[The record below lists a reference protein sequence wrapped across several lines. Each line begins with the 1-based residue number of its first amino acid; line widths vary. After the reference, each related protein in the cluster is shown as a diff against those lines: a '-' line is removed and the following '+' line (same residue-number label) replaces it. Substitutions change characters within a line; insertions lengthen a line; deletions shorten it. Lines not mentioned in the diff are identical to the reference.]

1 MDNKKKKITII
12 GSGLAGSYF
21 AILLAKKG
29 YTVDIYEKFTEKE
42 IADRYTTN
50 RSYNL
55 TFYDYGVEALKEA
68 GVWEKIKHSLV
79 TLDGSVAQIGQN
91 PPVQIPKD
99 CNFFFTVQRAALL
112 RILIQEGEGY
122 PNLTFHFGKALI
134 ELDREQKHFTIQ
146 DVITKK
152 NNQIPYD
159 VLIGADG
166 IHSPVRM
173 YMQAGQLATTK
184 KEYADWEYKQIHID
198 KKHAKDLHL
207 EKAYM
212 YAWTREKNFMLA
224 HPNIDYSFSA
234 LLVMPKDKQAGFSSL
249 QSPEAIQHF
258 IEKHYRNFIPAL
270 DLVIKEILANPVSHF
285 ITIYTSP
292 WYYKDTIA
300 LIGDAAHGFN
310 PFYGQGVS
318 AGFADALTLVALI
331 DTYGS
336 DWGTIFA
343 HYQEQHKRHTDAL
356 AILSRDSITQHLRKK
371 RADYTSVYNKIDTVL
386 YRIFPN
392 FFAPPPYIHIPAN
405 PLLADD
411 YVQKHQ
417 QQRRRNRWIGIP
429 LAVGLATGLIAI
441 YEVFSRW
448 RNKE

>member
-12 GSGLAGSYF
+12 GGGLAGSYF
-21 AILLAKKG
+21 AILLAKRG

-42 IADRYTTN
+42 IAEGYTTN

-55 TFYDYGVEALKEA
+55 TFYDYGVGALKEV
-68 GVWEKIKHSLV
+68 GVWEKIKPFLV
-79 TLDGSVAQIGQN
+79 ALEGSVAQIAQN

-99 CNFFFTVQRAALL
+99 CNLFFTVQRAALL
-112 RILIQEGEGY
+112 HTLIQEGKNY
-122 PNLTFHFGKALI
+122 PNITFHFGKAFI

-146 DVITKK
+146 DVMTKK
-152 NNQIPYD
+152 SNHISYE

-173 YMQAGQLATTK
+173 YMQEDQRATNK

-198 KKHAKDLHL
+198 EKNAKNLHL
-207 EKAYM
+207 EKKYM
-212 YAWTREKNFMLA
+212 YAWTREKTFMLA
-224 HPNIDYSFSA
+224 HPNIDHSFSA
-234 LLVMPKDKQAGFSSL
+234 LLVMPKDKQTGFSSL
-249 QSPEAIQHF
+249 QTPEAIKQF
-258 IEKHYRNFIPAL
+258 IEKYYRNFIPAL
-270 DLVIKEILANPVSHF
+270 DIVIGELLANPVSHF
-285 ITIYTSP
+285 ITIFTSH

-318 AGFADALTLVALI
+318 AGFADGLTLATLI
-331 DTYGS
+331 DTYRS

-343 HYQEQHKRHTDAL
+343 QYQERRKRHTDAL
-356 AILSRDSITQHLRKK
+356 AVLSRDSISQHLRKK
-371 RADYTSVYNKIDTVL
+371 RADYTSVYNKLDTVL

-392 FFAPPPYIHIPAN
+392 FFSPPPYIHIPSN

-411 YVQKHQ
+411 YVQAHQ
-417 QQRRRNRWIGIP
+417 KQRRRNRWLGIP

-441 YEVFSRW
+441 YELFI
-448 RNKE
+448 NLGKKE